1 MSYRGRPVL
10 GAISGL
16 LFGVAVAL
24 FLQQAGVRPIDN
36 VSFFGLPLLGLAL
49 GLGLAL
55 WAPLG
60 RDRVVAASGA
70 TASAEASTEAETE
83 D

>member
-36 VSFFGLPLLGLAL
+36 LSFFGLPLLGVVL

-60 RDRVVAASGA
+60 RGRVAPAADREGIGDDAGGDP
-70 TASAEASTEAETE
+70 EH
-83 D
+83 

>member
-1 MSYRGRPVL
+1 MPYRGRPVL

-36 VSFFGLPLLGLAL
+36 LSFFGLPLLGLAL

-60 RDRVVAASGA
+60 RGRVAPAAGA
-70 TASAEASTEAETE
+70 AGIDDDPTEGGPEH
-83 D
+83 